1 MRTLYLDCGMGA
13 AGDMLMAALL
23 ELADDK
29 AAFLEKMNGLG
40 LPGVAVSAAP
50 AVKCGITGTHVA
62 VTVHGEEEVS
72 CDVSPEGHI
81 HHHDRS
87 HEHGHEHSH
96 EHEHGHE
103 HEHHHHD
110 HDDDDDDDEHEHH
123 HDHDG
128 HCCCG
133 HHHHHDHD
141 ADEVFTSWGVETAR
155 KFTKAEVEHALTELD
170 TGNYGMILRSKG
182 IVNGGADG
190 WLEFDY
196 VPGEWEV
203 RARGA
208 DVGGKLVVIGSKLN
222 EKAIAEL
229 FGC

>member
-23 ELADDK
+23 ELVDDK

-40 LPGVAVSAAP
+40 LPGVAVSAVP

-72 CDVSPEGHI
+72 YDVTPEGHI

-110 HDDDDDDDEHEHH
+110 HDHR
-123 HDHDG
+123 
-128 HCCCG
+128 
-133 HHHHHDHD
+133 HHHH
-141 ADEVFTSWGVETAR
+141 
-155 KFTKAEVEHALTELD
+155 
-170 TGNYGMILRSKG
+170 TGKG
-182 IVNGGADG
+182 
-190 WLEFDY
+190 
-196 VPGEWEV
+196 
-203 RARGA
+203 
-208 DVGGKLVVIGSKLN
+208 
-222 EKAIAEL
+222 
-229 FGC
+229 